1 LGSRNGKR
9 GLGGPLRGAY
19 FTSVIT
25 AQKENMATFF
35 ATNRA
40 KVIRGERL
48 REQWRNGL
56 GKLGFGDEALCSS
69 AIQEKHHSKHP
80 R

>member
-1 LGSRNGKR
+1 
-9 GLGGPLRGAY
+9 
-19 FTSVIT
+19 
-25 AQKENMATFF
+25 MATFL
-35 ATNRA
+35 AMNRA

-80 R
+80 REQTSKYKGRLCLEH

>member
-1 LGSRNGKR
+1 
-9 GLGGPLRGAY
+9 
-19 FTSVIT
+19 
-25 AQKENMATFF
+25 MATFLVM
-35 ATNRA
+35 NRA

-56 GKLGFGDEALCSS
+56 GKLGFGDTTLCSS

>member
-1 LGSRNGKR
+1 
-9 GLGGPLRGAY
+9 
-19 FTSVIT
+19 
-25 AQKENMATFF
+25 MATFL

-69 AIQEKHHSKHP
+69 AIQEKNHSKHP

>member
-1 LGSRNGKR
+1 
-9 GLGGPLRGAY
+9 
-19 FTSVIT
+19 
-25 AQKENMATFF
+25 MATFL
-35 ATNRA
+35 AMNRP

-56 GKLGFGDEALCSS
+56 GKFGFGNKALC
-69 AIQEKHHSKHP
+69 AIQERHHSRHP